1 MGSNKSINTTTVI
14 VGGGIVG
21 SALAA
26 FLSEDT
32 SSGRIILVDRSFSE
46 VLGSTAYAP
55 GFLGQYN
62 QSEALTKLAVDSLNA
77 YEQFPEVFERAS
89 GLEFALTD
97 AGICTLGD
105 RCEKANTA
113 GIPARLLRQEELS
126 TIVPSFVDGDS
137 FKQALYFP
145 TDGVADPKKL
155 CLLYRQMAKGNGV
168 EFLEATV
175 TGPDVQDGVLR
186 GLKTED
192 GTTIQAS
199 RVIFATGIWTSS
211 LLSSALK
218 IPVPT
223 VPVAHPYVYTAPVA
237 EIRKQS
243 PFCRWPESHVY
254 ARDHGDRYGL
264 GSYDHAPMRVL
275 SLDATASKVW
285 PVADFAPVISHAA
298 SSKVASTSELSML
311 TEMKDLTDD
320 ESIRKINGIFSVT
333 PDSLPLLG
341 RVPGLDN
348 CWLAA
353 GIWITHAAG
362 CARLLM
368 RMIQGE
374 AYDQEIASSLDP
386 ARFAAGDVKH
396 LEATALKQYN
406 DIYLTKLTS

>member
-1 MGSNKSINTTTVI
+1 MASNKSLNTTIAI

-26 FLSEDT
+26 FLSEDA
-32 SSGRIILVDRSFSE
+32 SCGHIILVDRSFTE

-62 QSEALTKLAVDSLNA
+62 QGETLTKLAVDSLKD
-77 YEQFPEVFERAS
+77 YDRHPEVFERTG

-97 AGICTLGD
+97 AGISTLED
-105 RCEKANTA
+105 RCEKANAA
-113 GIPARLLRQEELS
+113 GIAARLLDKDELPS
-126 TIVPSFVDGDS
+126 IVPSFVNEES

-155 CLLYRQMAKGNGV
+155 CNTYRQVARKSGV
-168 EFLEATV
+168 EFIEASV
-175 TGPDVQDGVLR
+175 TGPDIQDGVLC

-192 GTTIQAS
+192 GAS
-199 RVIFATGIWTSS
+199 IEAGKVIFATGVWTAS

-218 IPVPT
+218 TPIPT
-223 VPVAHPYVYTAPVA
+223 VPVAHPYVYTAPEA
-237 EIRKQS
+237 EKRKQS
-243 PFCRWPESHVY
+243 PFCRWPEAHVY

-264 GSYDHAPMRVL
+264 GSYDHSPMRVH
-275 SLDATASKVW
+275 SLGSTASKDW

-298 SSKVASTSELSML
+298 SSKVASTSELSRL
-311 TEMKDLTDD
+311 TTIKDLTEDQD
-320 ESIRKINGIFSVT
+320 IRKINGIFSVT

-341 RVPGLDN
+341 PVPSLDN

-362 CARLLM
+362 CARLLA
-368 RMIQGE
+368 RMIAGE
-374 AYDQEIASSLDP
+374 AYDHDIASVLDP
-386 ARFAAGDVKH
+386 ARFAAGDVED
-396 LEATALKQYN
+396 LEATALRQYN